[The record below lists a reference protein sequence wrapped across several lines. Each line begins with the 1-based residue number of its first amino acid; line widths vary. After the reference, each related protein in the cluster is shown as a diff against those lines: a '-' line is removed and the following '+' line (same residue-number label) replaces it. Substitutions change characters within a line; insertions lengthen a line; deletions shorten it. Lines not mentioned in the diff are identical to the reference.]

1 MNKVLSKY
9 QAVAMVKPTDS
20 KHRPV
25 TDTLSRAI
33 FQLNHAKQMYRIE
46 VLDLIE
52 RLKKEIDEYHQGG
65 RPGVGITTIPFN
77 EAREAYLKALDVVDE
92 AMNDHR
98 NLSPEMLNS
107 LTEELGID

>member
-1 MNKVLSKY
+1 MLSKY
-9 QAVAMVKPTDS
+9 KAVAMVKPTYS

-33 FQLNHAKQMYRIE
+33 FQLNHAKQRYQME

-52 RLKKEIDEYHQGG
+52 LLEKEVDEYHQGG
-65 RPGVGITTIPFN
+65 RPGVGITTVPFN

-98 NLSPEMLNS
+98 NLSPEMLHS
-107 LTEELGID
+107 LKEELGID